1 MARKVF
7 FLLWM
12 TIWPILALFPA
23 LITGQTAKHPQ
34 PTTKAPIT
42 LAQGLPPASPSP
54 AEITENLPDAEDKN
68 VPQLT
73 NADPFVDEGQPRR
86 APEVTPP
93 DSDPIPSVTVAQESL
108 PPAPTR
114 PATTTTQSIRR
125 TGVTLTAQE
134 EHARKLI
141 HERALLRSQERHAR
155 LEFKYRR
162 STGVPP
168 MGTAAR
174 WHAQLTQPNWVAG
187 SRSSRK
193 P

>member
-34 PTTKAPIT
+34 AATPNTPIT
-42 LAQGLPPASPSP
+42 LAQGLSPESP
-54 AEITENLPDAEDKN
+54 AEITENLPDAEDKKA
-68 VPQLT
+68 PQLT
-73 NADPFVDEGQPRR
+73 NPDPFVNEGQPRLTR
-86 APEVTPP
+86 ELTTPE
-93 DSDPIPSVTVAQESL
+93 SDPIPSVTVAQES
-108 PPAPTR
+108 PPPTSTR
-114 PATTTTQSIRR
+114 PSATATHSIRR
-125 TGVTLTAQE
+125 TGPTLTAQE
-134 EHARKLI
+134 EHAQKLI
-141 HERALLRSQERHAR
+141 HERAQLRAQDRHAR

-187 SRSSRK
+187 SRSNRK